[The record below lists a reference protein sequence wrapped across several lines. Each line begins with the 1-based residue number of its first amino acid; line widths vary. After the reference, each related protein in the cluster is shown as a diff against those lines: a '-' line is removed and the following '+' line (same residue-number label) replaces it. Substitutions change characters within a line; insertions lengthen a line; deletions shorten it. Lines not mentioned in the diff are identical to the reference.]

1 MKFEVITIK
10 DIAKAL
16 NLSVSSVSKALRDS
30 HEISE
35 ETKKNVQAY
44 AATHH
49 YKPNPIAQ
57 SLQRGKSKSIGVI
70 VCNIDNNFFSQAIN
84 GIESV
89 ARSKDYQ
96 VIITQSQESYE
107 REVANSEH
115 LSSRSVDGL
124 IISLSAET
132 KRIDHLVKLHEKGF
146 PIVFFDRIS
155 DEIQTHKVIA
165 NNFKGAY
172 EATRHLL
179 SQGFRRIATITSS
192 KSLSI
197 TQERLD
203 GYRKALSDAGL
214 KPDPNY
220 IKFCQHGGMI
230 PEETR
235 QALEGL
241 LRLKDRPDAIFTAS
255 DRLSTTTLSL
265 LHALRIAVPNEIA
278 LVGFTNSTSADIF
291 HPSLT
296 AVVQPA
302 LGMGQLATE
311 LLIQL
316 IESKRPVVDYQQRSS
331 CRHTLTLHG
340 EILSPDGRLCF
351 SGQISGPAA
360 SAYRLGTELGKRLIA
375 DAGADF
381 LKLFAA

>member
-1 MKFEVITIK
+1 MKFEAITIK

-16 NLSVSSVSKALRDS
+16 QLSVSTVSKALRGS

-35 ETKKNVQAY
+35 ETKKQVIAY
-44 AATHH
+44 AREHN

-57 SLQRGKSKSIGVI
+57 SLKRGRSKSIGVI
-70 VCNIDNNFFSQAIN
+70 VCNIDNNFFSQVIN

-89 ARSKDYQ
+89 ARQKDYN

-132 KRIDHLVKLHEKGF
+132 KNVDHLIKLHEKGL
-146 PIVFFDRIS
+146 PMVFFDRVT
-155 DEIQTHKVIA
+155 DEIATHKVIA
-165 NNFKGAY
+165 NNFKGGY

-179 SQGFRRIATITSS
+179 QQGFTRIAHITSPN
-192 KSLSI
+192 SLSI
-197 TQERLD
+197 THERFE
-203 GYRKALSDAGL
+203 GYKKALEDAGL
-214 KPDPNY
+214 KPDPKY
-220 IKFCQHGGMI
+220 IKFCPHGGMI

-235 QALEGL
+235 QALSEL
-241 LRLKDRPDAIFTAS
+241 LQLKNRPDAIFTAS

-265 LHALRIAVPNEIA
+265 LRKMQIEVPQQIA
-278 LVGFTNSTSADIF
+278 LVGFTNSISADIF
-291 HPSLT
+291 NPSLT

-302 LGMGQLATE
+302 LEMGQQITE

-316 IESKRPVVDYQQRSS
+316 IETKRPVTSFQKLV
-331 CRHTLTLHG
+331 L
-340 EILSPDGRLCF
+340 P
-351 SGQISGPAA
+351 
-360 SAYRLGTELGKRLIA
+360 TELNIRDSSIRALA
-375 DAGADF
+375 
-381 LKLFAA
+381 

>member
-1 MKFEVITIK
+1 MKFEAITIK
-10 DIAKAL
+10 DIARAL
-16 NLSVSSVSKALRDS
+16 NLSVSTVSKALRGS

-35 ETKKNVQAY
+35 ETKATIRAY
-44 AATHH
+44 ASQHN

-57 SLQRGKSKSIGVI
+57 SLKRGRSKSIGVI

-89 ARSKDYQ
+89 ARSKDYN
-96 VIITQSQESYE
+96 VIITQSQESFE

-132 KRIDHLVKLHEKGF
+132 KRIDHLVKLHEKGL

-155 DEIQTHKVIA
+155 DEIATHKVIA
-165 NNFKGAY
+165 NNFRGAF

-179 SQGFRRIATITSS
+179 EQGFRRIATITSS
-192 KSLSI
+192 ASLSI
-197 TQERLD
+197 TNERLD
-203 GYRKALSDAGL
+203 GYKQALADAGL
-214 KPDPNY
+214 EADPEY
-220 IKFCQHGGMI
+220 IKFCPHGGMI
-230 PEETR
+230 QEETR
-235 QALEGL
+235 QALTEL
-241 LRLKDRPDAIFTAS
+241 LKLPCRPDAIFTAS

-265 LHALRIAVPNEIA
+265 LRKMRIAIPEEIA
-278 LVGFTNSTSADIF
+278 IVGFTNSISADIF

-302 LGMGQLATE
+302 LEMGQLATE

-316 IESKRPVVDYQQRSS
+316 IESKRPVVDFSKRVLETQLQIRDSS
-331 CRHTLTLHG
+331 MR
-340 EILSPDGRLCF
+340 P
-351 SGQISGPAA
+351 
-360 SAYRLGTELGKRLIA
+360 
-375 DAGADF
+375 
-381 LKLFAA
+381 